1 MAINGLNFVRSHRG
15 RAWPADR
22 GTHHGP
28 PAGGGRPRGCGAGW
42 EPAAG
47 PATCGAARRYVV
59 PELRFAVLGP
69 LRAWR
74 GNTELDLGT
83 PQQRAVLAVLLLAEG
98 RQVSLAALVD
108 ALWADDPPV
117 ASVATVHTYISRL
130 RRCLRAPSGAR
141 DEVIESAGGGY
152 CLPLGCV
159 ALDLG
164 VFLARTREAHVAAGA
179 GDAEQAADSLRDALG
194 LWQGAPLAGVPGQY
208 AESQRVRLAALQM
221 AALEERLVLD
231 IGLGRHAAAAVELQ
245 TLLATDPMRERLS
258 ELLMLA
264 LYRSGRQADALAVFG
279 HTRRLLSEELG
290 IDPGAALQD
299 MHQRILQA
307 DESLIGPAGRDSW
320 RPAAP
325 SPVTAPVGRAVERR
339 SSRYPVVGFGAGG
352 NDKGTATADSGG
364 TYGP

>member
-1 MAINGLNFVRSHRG
+1 
-15 RAWPADR
+15 
-22 GTHHGP
+22 
-28 PAGGGRPRGCGAGW
+28 
-42 EPAAG
+42 
-47 PATCGAARRYVV
+47 VV

-69 LRAWR
+69 VRAWR
-74 GNTELDLGT
+74 GDTELDLGS

-98 RQVSLAALVD
+98 RQVSLSALVD
-108 ALWADDPPV
+108 ALWADDPPA
-117 ASVATVHTYISRL
+117 ASVGTVRTYMSRL
-130 RRCLRAPSGAR
+130 RQCLRAHSGAR
-141 DEVIESAGGGY
+141 GDIIESAGDGY
-152 CLPLGCV
+152 CLPLRSV
-159 ALDLG
+159 ALDLA
-164 VFLARTREAHVAAGA
+164 VFLERTKEA
-179 GDAEQAADSLRDALG
+179 QAAAETGEAQRAAELLRDALG
-194 LWQGAPLAGVPGQY
+194 LWQGVPLAGIPGEY
-208 AESQRVRLAALQM
+208 AETQRVRLAALQM
-221 AALEERLVLD
+221 DALEERLALD
-231 IGLGRHAAAAVELQ
+231 IKLGCHVTAAAELQ
-245 TLLATDPMRERLS
+245 GLLASYPMRERLS